1 MAEHREDPR
10 EHPVDAEGQSESGAN
25 PEDAGSRESASDRQA
40 IAEQRALVTADFA
53 SARPPQR
60 EELVRVLSRVCED
73 PIEVNAVIEEIQ
85 GLSGEPLRVYI
96 KSLERVLAARL
107 ELQGERLEAQGAKL
121 DTQHE
126 DLRAQGA
133 RLDAQGERLDAQGA
147 KLEKHSEA
155 ISSLRAE
162 IRIQSMKIDAQSEKI
177 DAQDSKIDALS
188 EKVEKH
194 GEAIGSLRAEIR
206 IQGTKIDA
214 QGVKLD
220 AHAKETRAEIRA
232 LDVKLVEQIGS
243 LHREFR
249 LVLRLMLAVFMLLAT
264 LGFFSL
270 FMQSCSRRGE
280 SNVGTEASQTV
291 AEPHTEMPS
300 SSAASPE
307 PSAEAPETGET
318 VKADGEEPAS
328 TPDATR

>member
-40 IAEQRALVTADFA
+40 IAEQRALVTEDFA

-107 ELQGERLEAQGAKL
+107 EFQGERLEAQGAKL

-133 RLDAQGERLDAQGA
+133 RLDAQGA

-162 IRIQSMKIDAQSEKI
+162 IRIQSTKIDAQSEKI
-177 DAQDSKIDALS
+177 DAQDSKIDALG

-206 IQGTKIDA
+206 IQSTKIDA
-214 QGVKLD
+214 QG
-220 AHAKETRAEIRA
+220 KETRAEIR
-232 LDVKLVEQIGS
+232 VLVEQIES
-243 LHREFR
+243 LRRQFR
-249 LVLRLMLAVFMLLAT
+249 LVLTLFTLLAA
-264 LGFFSL
+264 LGFFGW
-270 FMQSCSRRGE
+270 FMQSCSRRDV
-280 SNVGTEASQTV
+280 SNVGVGASQTI
-291 AEPHTEMPS
+291 AEPRAETPS
-300 SSAASPE
+300 SSAEPRE
-307 PSAEAPETGET
+307 PSAEAPETDET
-318 VKADGEEPAS
+318 VEADGEEPAS